1 MNAVNLILGRS
12 VGDLTQVLARVLG
25 GDVRD
30 PEAEAVVQ
38 TEAWVSDD
46 HELVRRQHSA
56 APSPQQHV
64 RPCNST
70 DFC

>member
-1 MNAVNLILGRS
+1 MDLILGGS

-25 GDVRD
+25 GDVGD

-46 HELVRRQHSA
+46 HELIRGQHSA
-56 APSPQQHV
+56 APPPQ
-64 RPCNST
+64 
-70 DFC
+70 

>member
-1 MNAVNLILGRS
+1 MNLILGRS

-25 GDVRD
+25 GDVGD
-30 PEAEAVVQ
+30 LEAEAVVQ
-38 TEAWVSDD
+38 AEAWISDN

-64 RPCNST
+64 RPFNCTHS
-70 DFC
+70 C